1 MPRLT
6 RVSTLEPCQ
15 CRVLPCPARSR
26 SKGVPTAQISASMP
40 RLPRQKLTLS
50 KDLYPSPPEHPTLR
64 KTPSQAL
71 RRHPRSS
78 HGVCGLP
85 IRDISCAV
93 LGALDFLSFL
103 QSPELLILTLLPLPF
118 AWHLPIDERGNL
130 FSTEVVKKGMSRSQ
144 LGVNIQCLG
153 RYTTA
158 KPLRTAPKTSESYP
172 SASSVSGQ
180 TLGAFGHCGNK

>member
-1 MPRLT
+1 MRLT
-6 RVSTLEPCQ
+6 GCV
-15 CRVLPCPARSR
+15 
-26 SKGVPTAQISASMP
+26 G
-40 RLPRQKLTLS
+40 
-50 KDLYPSPPEHPTLR
+50 YPSLT
-64 KTPSQAL
+64 
-71 RRHPRSS
+71 
-78 HGVCGLP
+78 C
-85 IRDISCAV
+85 SCAV

-118 AWHLPIDERGNL
+118 AWHLPIDKRGNL